1 MKNLSMHKI
10 TLISFIVILLSFFIP
25 YLIISSFL
33 KQNEQVDKFYENIK
47 LTVEVIND
55 ILVND
60 FNNAILNYASSDL
73 KPNFIFTSQKNI
85 FKIPKTKYNVFDIN
99 VYIYDMDDKNNLYF
113 EITKKNYHRVLR
125 LDINKFL
132 FINFSKLNLDFEY
145 FITNNSNKFIYGNKE
160 LYDKYISMEC
170 KKNICENKKI
180 YISSFKFF
188 NVNNIN
194 ILQFYSVF
202 KPSIFIFPINYI
214 KSLLYSIIFSIIIT
228 LIYHYFVFNHIMKE
242 YNLNKDLV
250 KNINFNKLI
259 ESDKGIEIIQTSIP
273 EFNDLFQSYA
283 EQINNIRIPLKYAL
297 EENKKLRKKS
307 EIIENENFAILN
319 FLSSFK
325 KYIYGNI
332 NLKTFELSF
341 KKSID
346 KLSFESKLLKENL
359 NELYNELTIKILELD
374 NIKDNYHNQ
383 MNLLSNII
391 GFMSEKSEYSLNQ
404 IELIGELSIY
414 LGKRLNLN
422 DIVLNGLY
430 YGSKLHD
437 IGKIFVPD
445 SILYK
450 TEPLTESDWNLIK
463 LHPKLGLILL
473 SDIKSYPFNIIGK
486 IVISHHEKWNGKGY
500 PYGLSEENIP
510 IESRIVSIID
520 TLIALISEKPYRAA
534 YSFEEAID
542 IIKNESGKS
551 FDPKIV
557 DIVLNNIYDIKN
569 IISNKK

>member
-33 KQNEQVDKFYENIK
+33 KQNEQVDKFYANIK

-60 FNNAILNYASSDL
+60 FNNAILNYVSSDL
-73 KPNFIFTSQKNI
+73 KPNFISTSQKNI
-85 FKIPKTKYNVFDIN
+85 YKTPKTKYNVFDIN
-99 VYIYDMDDKNNLYF
+99 VAIYDIDNKNNLYF
-113 EITKKNYHRVLR
+113 EITKKSYHRVLK
-125 LDINKFL
+125 LDINKF
-132 FINFSKLNLDFEY
+132 FFTNFSKLDLDFGY
-145 FITNNSNKFIYGNKE
+145 FITNNSKNFIFGNKE
-160 LYDKYISMEC
+160 LYNKYISTEC
-170 KKNICENKKI
+170 KKAICKNKNV

-194 ILQFYSVF
+194 LFQFYSIF
-202 KPSIFIFPINYI
+202 KPSIFTYTINHFQSILYSVI
-214 KSLLYSIIFSIIIT
+214 ISLLIT
-228 LIYHYFVFNHIMKE
+228 LIFHYFIFNYIMKE
-242 YNLNKDLV
+242 YNLNKNII
-250 KNINFNKLI
+250 KNINFNRLL
-259 ESDKGIEIIQTSIP
+259 ESDKDIKIIPTVIP

-283 EQINNIRIPLKYAL
+283 EQINIIKLPLKHSL
-297 EENKKLRKKS
+297 EENKNLRKNI
-307 EIIENENFAILN
+307 EIIENENLAILN

-341 KKSID
+341 KKGVD
-346 KLSFESKLLKENL
+346 KLSFESELLKESL
-359 NELYNELTIKILELD
+359 SELYDELTIKIIELD

-404 IELIGELSIY
+404 IELIGKLSVY
-414 LGKRLNLN
+414 FGKKLNLN
-422 DIVLNGLY
+422 DVILNGLY
-430 YGSKLHD
+430 YGSKIHD
-437 IGKIFVPD
+437 LGKIFIPD
-445 SILYK
+445 SILKK
-450 TEPLTESDWNLIK
+450 TEPLTESERNLIK

-486 IVISHHEKWNGKGY
+486 IVVSHHEKWDGKGY

-520 TLIALISEKPYRAA
+520 TLIALISEKPYRPA
-534 YSFEEAID
+534 YSFEDAIN
-542 IIKNESGKS
+542 IIKNESGES

-569 IISNKK
+569 IIINKK